1 MIEGYSPLIQTVL
14 GTGMT
19 WGATALGAFFCIFQ
33 PTNGVMLENDEF
45 LDGSLGFAAGV
56 MLAASFWSL
65 LQPAIDLAQEA
76 ERIQGSNS
84 FTSLSYMPA
93 AIGLLTGA
101 LFIIVAN
108 YFFPEHDFISENVHE
123 EPEILPSTSQIMDN
137 HPFARLSDESV
148 RYRGNNLLTPI
159 VIPDPQPIS
168 PHSPRMSTKLW
179 LLLLAITVHNIPEGL
194 AVGVAFG
201 AENDIAGFYR
211 ARNLAFGMALQNF
224 PEGLAVSLPLRASG
238 YSFWC
243 SFWYGQLSGFVELIA
258 GILGCVTVQYI
269 QRLQPY
275 ALGFAA
281 GAMIFVIFDDV
292 IPEAHRKSF
301 NHLKSADDSFD
312 PPFLSDPVFD

>member
-14 GTGMT
+14 GTGLT

-33 PTNGVMLENDEF
+33 PTNGRVLENGKF

-76 ERIQGSNS
+76 DSA
-84 FTSLSYMPA
+84 TSLSYMPA

-101 LFIIVAN
+101 LFIIVSD
-108 YFFPEHDFISENVHE
+108 YFFPEHDIISDNVHQ
-123 EPEILPSTSQIMDN
+123 EPEVSSSTSHIVDS
-137 HPFARLSDESV
+137 HLFARLSNESV

-159 VIPDPQPIS
+159 TFPDPQLIS
-168 PHSPRMSTKLW
+168 PRIPRMSTKLW

-201 AENDIAGFYR
+201 AENDITGFYR
-211 ARNLAFGMALQNF
+211 ARNLALGMALQNF

-238 YSFWC
+238 YSFWR

-269 QRLQPY
+269 QSLQPY

-292 IPEAHRKSF
+292 IPEAHRK
-301 NHLKSADDSFD
+301 
-312 PPFLSDPVFD
+312 